1 MWTLRSKTCRISTAV
16 EARAPIRCSLCP
28 GMMLLQ
34 QPRSGGITLCGL
46 GAYHCI
52 RWGHIVTSSGGIR
65 CNPQQGDESV
75 ITKHRVNAFAG
86 TDLDMI
92 LRANEIYTLKLL
104 GIATSEV
111 VLSTLLHARDA
122 DYRLFVLKD
131 CCTDARIR
139 RACVSDRKAVSPA
152 CHRSYRQ
159 RACGVAAIGIGLS
172 RD

>member
-1 MWTLRSKTCRISTAV
+1 MWTLRPKTCRISTGV
-16 EARAPIRCSLCP
+16 EARAPIRCPLCP
-28 GMMLLQ
+28 GIMLLQ

-52 RWGHIVTSSGGIR
+52 RWRHIVTSSGWIR
-65 CNPQQGDESV
+65 CNPQQGDEIV

-92 LRANEIYTLKLL
+92 LRANEIDTLKLL
-104 GIATSEV
+104 GIATSGV

-131 CCTDARIR
+131 CCTDLESDVH
-139 RACVSDRKAVSPA
+139 ACLTEKLFPRHATVLTAKELVESPQSA
-152 CHRSYRQ
+152 S
-159 RACGVAAIGIGLS
+159 V
-172 RD
+172 